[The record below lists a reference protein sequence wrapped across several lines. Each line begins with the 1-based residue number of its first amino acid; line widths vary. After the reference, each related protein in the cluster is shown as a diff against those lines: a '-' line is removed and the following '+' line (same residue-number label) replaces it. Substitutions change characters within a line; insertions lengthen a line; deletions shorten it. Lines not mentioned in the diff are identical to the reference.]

1 MDEMQ
6 GNAVGVEKEGI
17 NETKKEEERNK
28 ETLRE
33 KVER

>member
-17 NETKKEEERNK
+17 NETKKEEERK
-28 ETLRE
+28 SLIC
-33 KVER
+33 